1 MSMLRSAARRTLRIL
16 TGPFNFTILSGINRG
31 RHWRVKAGTIR
42 CWFGTYEH
50 DEAAL
55 IAALIPA
62 GAVVFDVG
70 AHAGYYTLAASRLVG
85 EAGRVVAF
93 EPDPVNLRYLREH
106 VRANRADNVAIVP
119 QPVGDVHDGIVSFVQ
134 NVEHRYESTMSG
146 PGSGA
151 GSGAGAG
158 GEDMKMVTLDRV
170 IDGGLPVPDIVK
182 MDIESAESRAIA
194 GCPTLVAR
202 RQTSWLI
209 STHGA
214 ENVLNLVPLFQKA
227 GYAVHDVKDGRRIL
241 GAPELPIY
249 SILALPP
256 GKDYPKV
263 AP

>member
-1 MSMLRSAARRTLRIL
+1 MLRSAAKGVLRIL
-16 TGPFNFTILSGINRG
+16 TDPFDFTILSGINRG

-42 CWFGTYEH
+42 CWFGTYER

-85 EAGRVVAF
+85 AAGRVVAF
-93 EPDPVNLRYLREH
+93 EPDPVNLRYLTDH
-106 VRANRADNVAIVP
+106 VKTNRADNVTIVP
-119 QPVGDVHDGIVSFVQ
+119 RPVGDVHDGAVTFVQ
-134 NVEHRYESTMSG
+134 NVAHRYESTMSG
-146 PGSGA
+146 A
-151 GSGAGAG
+151 LAGAG
-158 GEDMKMVTLDRV
+158 EEMKMVTLDRV
-170 IDGGLPVPDIVK
+170 IAGGLPTPDIVK

-194 GCPTLVAR
+194 GCPELVAR
-202 RQTSWLI
+202 RRTSWLI

-256 GKDYPKV
+256 GKPYPLV
-263 AP
+263 VPTGASRSEA